1 MLMSAPQE
9 SRRIMYI
16 RMINRLNL
24 LICCIAASLFAACH
38 GNVDQ
43 DEKASLLLRADRQ
56 SFPADG
62 VSQVTFTVTHGS
74 DDVTSQAEIFCVTTG
89 AALEANVF
97 TTTESGSY
105 VFVARYD
112 SQESERLGVEAD
124 AVSRF
129 ERNVCVME
137 FTGQWCSWCPDGA
150 KLLQLLVSEIYEGQA
165 YALAFHNDDSMT
177 IPAEGELKSV
187 FGWTEY
193 PSYVTDMRDCGSL
206 SGSGCRMSIEKS
218 LYETVTHSGV
228 AVSCARDGGKY
239 KAAAKLFSEKS
250 MEYRMAAYLVEDKVI
265 AEQTVSGNVKDV
277 DYVHRHVVRM
287 MLSSSVSG
295 DALGTVNEGDEVTRS
310 YEFEPDPSWN
320 VQNMTV
326 AVLAIDNQGYVN
338 NMNLCAVD
346 GGNADY
352 EERK

>member
-1 MLMSAPQE
+1 MLTNVPWENLRTMF
-9 SRRIMYI
+9 I
-16 RMINRLNL
+16 RMRNRLNL
-24 LICCIAASLFAACH
+24 ILCCIAASLVAACH

-43 DEKASLLLRADRQ
+43 DEMASLLLSADRQ
-56 SFPADG
+56 SVPADG
-62 VSQVTFTVTHGS
+62 VSQVTFTVTYGS

-89 AALEANVF
+89 TSLDANVF
-97 TTTESGSY
+97 TTTDIGSY
-105 VFVARYD
+105 VFVAKYD
-112 SQESERLGVEAD
+112 SQESQRLEIEAD
-124 AVSRF
+124 PVSRF

-150 KLLQLLVSEIYEGQA
+150 KLLQLLVSEIYKGQA

-177 IPAEGELKSV
+177 IPAEGELKSL
-187 FGWTEY
+187 FGWTDY

-239 KAAAKLFSEKS
+239 KATAKLFSEKS

-265 AEQTVSGNVKDV
+265 AEQTVSGNVKDE
-277 DYVHRHVVRM
+277 DYVHRHVVRK

-295 DALGTVNEGDEVTRS
+295 DALGAVDEGEEVTRS
-310 YEFEPDPSWN
+310 YEFELDPSWN

-338 NMNLCAVD
+338 NMNLCAVN

>member
-1 MLMSAPQE
+1 MLTNVPWENLRTMF
-9 SRRIMYI
+9 I
-16 RMINRLNL
+16 RMRNRLNL
-24 LICCIAASLFAACH
+24 ILCCIAASLVAACH

-43 DEKASLLLRADRQ
+43 DEMASLLLSADRQ
-56 SFPADG
+56 SVPADG
-62 VSQVTFTVTHGS
+62 VSQVTFTVTYGS

-89 AALEANVF
+89 MPLDANVF
-97 TTTESGSY
+97 TATENGSY
-105 VFVARYD
+105 VFVAKYD
-112 SQESERLGVEAD
+112 SHESERLEIESD
-124 AVSRF
+124 PVSRF

-150 KLLQLLVSEIYEGQA
+150 KLLQLLVSETYEGQA

-228 AVSCARDGGKY
+228 AVSCAGDGGKY
-239 KAAAKLFSEKS
+239 KATAKLFSES
-250 MEYRMAAYLVEDKVI
+250 PMEYRMAAYLVEDKVI
-265 AEQTVSGNVKDV
+265 AEQTVSGNVKDE
-277 DYVHRHVVRM
+277 DYVHRHVVRK

-295 DALGTVNEGDEVTRS
+295 DALGAVDEGEEVTRS
-310 YEFEPDPSWN
+310 YEFELDPSWN

-338 NMNLCAVD
+338 NMNLCAVN

>member
-1 MLMSAPQE
+1 MF
-9 SRRIMYI
+9 I
-16 RMINRLNL
+16 RMRNRLNL
-24 LICCIAASLFAACH
+24 ILCCIAALLVAACH

-43 DEKASLLLRADRQ
+43 DEMASLLLSADRQ
-56 SFPADG
+56 SVPADG
-62 VSQVTFTVTHGS
+62 VSQVTFTVTYGS

-89 AALEANVF
+89 TSLDANVF
-97 TTTESGSY
+97 TAIESGSY
-105 VFVARYD
+105 VFVAKYG
-112 SQESERLGVEAD
+112 SQESQRLEIEAER
-124 AVSRF
+124 VSRF

-150 KLLQLLVSEIYEGQA
+150 KLLQLLVSETYEGQA

-177 IPAEGELKSV
+177 IPAEGELKSL
-187 FGWTEY
+187 FGWTDY

-228 AVSCARDGGKY
+228 AVSCAGDGGKY
-239 KAAAKLFSEKS
+239 KATAKLFSES
-250 MEYRMAAYLVEDKVI
+250 PMEYRMAAYLVEDKVI
-265 AEQTVSGNVKDV
+265 AEQTVSGNVKDE
-277 DYVHRHVVRM
+277 DYVHRHVVRK

-295 DALGTVNEGDEVTRS
+295 DALGAVDEGEEVTRS
-310 YEFEPDPSWN
+310 YEFELDPSWN

-338 NMNLCAVD
+338 NMNLCAVN

>member
-1 MLMSAPQE
+1 MLTNVPWENLRTML
-9 SRRIMYI
+9 I
-16 RMINRLNL
+16 RMRNRLNL
-24 LICCIAASLFAACH
+24 ILCSIAASLLAACH

-43 DEKASLLLRADRQ
+43 DETASLLLSADRQ
-56 SFPADG
+56 SVPADG
-62 VSQVTFTVTHGS
+62 VSQVTFTVTYGS

-89 AALEANVF
+89 MSLDANVF
-97 TTTESGSY
+97 TATENGSY
-105 VFVARYD
+105 VFVAKYG
-112 SQESERLGVEAD
+112 SQESQRLEIEAER
-124 AVSRF
+124 VSRF

-150 KLLQLLVSEIYEGQA
+150 KLLQLLVSETYEGQA

-228 AVSCARDGGKY
+228 AVSCAGDGGKY
-239 KAAAKLFSEKS
+239 KATAKLFSES
-250 MEYRMAAYLVEDKVI
+250 PMEYRMAAYLVEDKVI
-265 AEQTVSGNVKDV
+265 AEQTVSGNVKDE
-277 DYVHRHVVRM
+277 DYVHRHVVRK

-295 DALGTVNEGDEVTRS
+295 DALGAVDEGEEVTRS
-310 YEFEPDPSWN
+310 YEFELDPSWN

-338 NMNLCAVD
+338 NMNLCAVN